1 MELDLRNG
9 SHPPL
14 EMELDLRNGSHPPLE
29 MEIDIFRP
37 LNQLSKEV
45 AECHLLSKEYLD
57 RETASIFVGISTLIL
72 AISEF
77 QYPFEGR

>member
-9 SHPPL
+9 SY
-14 EMELDLRNGSHPPLE
+14 PPLE

-45 AECHLLSKEYLD
+45 AECHLLSKGYRIYEN
-57 RETASIFVGISTLIL
+57 ASTTVGIAMIVLVLSGLGYL
-72 AISEF
+72 SES
-77 QYPFEGR
+77 R